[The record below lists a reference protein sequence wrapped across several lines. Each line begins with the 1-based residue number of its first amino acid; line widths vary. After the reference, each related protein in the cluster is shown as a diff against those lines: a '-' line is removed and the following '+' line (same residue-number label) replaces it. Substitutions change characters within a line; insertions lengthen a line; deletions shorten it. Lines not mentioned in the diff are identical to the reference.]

1 MKKILCL
8 LLALLMVFTLFACSS
23 TKEPTGDNT
32 DSTADTPDVTED
44 TPFTGL
50 EMEWTEQDEM
60 FKSIAGTTITK
71 IGNPADLDEWSLQV
85 HQEFMERYDVK
96 INWLNMTYDEYTSK
110 LPQLV
115 ATGNAPDTAVMTDAT
130 SLAFMYQGLCAPI
143 DEYLDLD
150 DPYWDHDVLEAYK
163 MDGHY
168 YAVNTNE
175 VETFFVYY
183 NRTLFEEL
191 ALDDPYELYMNGEW
205 TYDKLREIAQ
215 KATIYEDDNTTVKTY
230 GIGTHAREVFVLA
243 NGGKFIDYDEANN
256 TYVST
261 LKDKATI
268 TGLNFLRDLIADGSM
283 NPSIQGFTEFPGR
296 KIAMF
301 VERPMNAIGNY
312 DLLNTMEDE
321 IGIVPFPQ
329 GPDTDVTYAPSI
341 FVTNFVPTNC
351 KNPLGGMAW
360 NYFWARRLAEGAEE
374 RDEAWVYRNSKMMNE
389 EHESIINDYLTG
401 ATKLSSKMDS
411 LVGWSTNY
419 RETFWADLIWQQ
431 KSAEEVAAAM
441 ENVLNNALKDTVG

>member
-1 MKKILCL
+1 MKRLLCLILCL
-8 LLALLMVFTLFACSS
+8 LMTLPMFACGGS
-23 TKEPTGDNT
+23 GDSQNDAT
-32 DSTADTPDVTED
+32 VPQETEYAKM
-44 TPFTGL
+44 

-60 FKSIAGTTITK
+60 FRSISGTTITK
-71 IGNPADLDEWSLQV
+71 IGSPADLNDYEKQIV
-85 HQEFMERYDVK
+85 QEFMDRYNVK
-96 INWLNMTYDEYTSK
+96 INWLPMTYDEYTSK

-130 SLAFMYQGLCAPI
+130 SLAFMYQGLCMPI

-150 DPYWDHDVLEAYK
+150 DPIWDKDVLDAYSVN
-163 MDGHY
+163 GHY
-168 YAVNTNE
+168 YAVNTGE
-175 VETFFVYY
+175 IETFFVYY
-183 NRTLFEEL
+183 NKDLFDEL
-191 ALDDPYELYMNGEW
+191 SLPDPYELYQNGEW

-215 KATIYEDDNTTVKTY
+215 KATVYDDDNTTVKTY

-243 NGGKFIDYDEANN
+243 NGGKFVDWDETEG

-261 LKDKATI
+261 LKNAETI

-283 NPSIQGFTEFPGR
+283 NPSIQGFTEFPAR

-301 VERPMNAIGNY
+301 VERPMNAISNY

-321 IGIVPFPQ
+321 IGVVPFPQ
-329 GPDTDVTYAPSI
+329 GPDADKVYAPSI
-341 FVTNFVPTNC
+341 FVTNFVPTNA

-360 NYFWARRLAEGAEE
+360 NYFYARRMAEAEANQE
-374 RDEAWVYRNSKMMNE
+374 EAWLARQRKMMSE
-389 EHESIINDYLTG
+389 EQEAIIYEYLEG

-419 RETFWADLIWQQ
+419 RETFWADLVWQQ
-431 KSAEEVAAAM
+431 KSAEEVSAAM
-441 ENVLNNALKDTVG
+441 ENVLNNALKDTVK

>member
-1 MKKILCL
+1 MKKIVCLVLVL
-8 LLALLMVFTLFACSS
+8 LLISSLFGCS
-23 TKEPTGDNT
+23 TTGPNGT
-32 DSTADTPDVTED
+32 DSSKPTE
-44 TPFTGL
+44 FENF

-60 FKSIAGTTITK
+60 FRSISGTTITK
-71 IGNPADLDEWSLQV
+71 IGNPADLNGYELQIV
-85 HQEFMERYDVK
+85 QEFMDRYNVK
-96 INWLNMTYDEYTSK
+96 INWIPMTYDEYTSK

-150 DPYWDHDVLEAYK
+150 DPYWDQDVLEAYK
-163 MDGHY
+163 MNGHY

-175 VETFFVYY
+175 IETFFVYY
-183 NRTLFEEL
+183 NRTLFDEL
-191 ALDDPYELYMNGEW
+191 GLEDPYTLYENGEW
-205 TYDKLREIAQ
+205 TYDKLREIAR
-215 KATIYEDDNTTVKTY
+215 KATIYEDDNTTVKCY
-230 GIGTHAREVFVLA
+230 GIGTHAREAFVLA
-243 NGGKFIDYDEANN
+243 NGGKFIDWDESQG

-261 LKDKATI
+261 LKSEATI
-268 TGLNFLRDLIADGSM
+268 TGLNFLRDIIADGSM
-283 NPSIQGFTEFPGR
+283 NPSIQGFTEFPAR

-301 VERPMNAIGNY
+301 VERPMNAISNY

-329 GPDTDVTYAPSI
+329 GPNADQVYAPSI

-360 NYFWARRLAEGAEE
+360 NYFYARRMAEGAKNREP
-374 RDEAWVYRNSKMMNE
+374 AWEDRNSHMMTA
-389 EHESIINDYLTG
+389 EHEQIINDYLAS

-419 RETFWADLIWQQ
+419 REIFWSDLVWNQ
-431 KSAEEVAAAM
+431 KSAEEVSAAM
-441 ENVLNNALKDTVG
+441 ENVLKNAIKDTVG